1 MQHLKEQFA
10 TQKHQTSIC
19 FYSSFNFH
27 IASAAPPRRPA
38 PRTTAGRAVAGQIRD
53 APRRRR
59 RIQHGSCSAVA
70 WGRLGVVGG
79 RGRRNGKPGTA
90 PGAGRAGDGRSDS
103 VQGGRR
109 AAGVATAREGAAAI
123 ARPTM
128 REGAVGGGPVMAGG
142 THVGREERRGG
153 EYRYESEEEEKNE
166 KGGARSIGH
175 PALSITIYFID
186 QKI

>member
-109 AAGVATAREGAAAI
+109 AAGVATAREGA
-123 ARPTM
+123 
-128 REGAVGGGPVMAGG
+128 VGGGPVMAGG

-153 EYRYESEEEEKNE
+153 EDRYESEEEEKNE